1 MKVFI
6 SGVAGFLGS
15 HLADSL
21 INQGVEVVGVDN
33 LVGGQLKNVNSKV
46 EFHQEDCGNL
56 KKMNEYMKGCDVV
69 FHAAC
74 TAHDGL
80 SLFSPYY
87 ITHNTFG
94 ITMSVLS
101 AAAQNKIKKFIYC
114 SSMSRYGEQETLP
127 FIEEMDCNPRVP
139 YGVAKYAAE
148 LVIRQICEL
157 NDIYFNIVVPHN
169 IVGPRQRSN
178 DPFRNVAAIMIN
190 RVLQGKQP
198 IIYGDGEQKRCFSDI
213 EDVIY
218 CIEQLIFRNDLNGEI
233 FNIGPDEEFV
243 SINELAK
250 IIANE
255 LKFNLHPIYVPARP
269 NEVKY
274 ATCSA
279 EKARRILNY
288 KTKVDLKTSIKRM
301 VDYIKK
307 DGAEEFEYNYDI
319 EIINDKT
326 PKTWKDKM
334 I

>member
-1 MKVFI
+1 
-6 SGVAGFLGS
+6 
-15 HLADSL
+15 
-21 INQGVEVVGVDN
+21 
-33 LVGGQLKNVNSKV
+33 
-46 EFHQEDCGNL
+46 
-56 KKMNEYMKGCDVV
+56 
-69 FHAAC
+69 
-74 TAHDGL
+74 
-80 SLFSPYY
+80 
-87 ITHNTFG
+87 
-94 ITMSVLS
+94 
-101 AAAQNKIKKFIYC
+101 
-114 SSMSRYGEQETLP
+114 
-127 FIEEMDCNPRVP
+127 
-139 YGVAKYAAE
+139 
-148 LVIRQICEL
+148 
-157 NDIYFNIVVPHN
+157 
-169 IVGPRQRSN
+169 
-178 DPFRNVAAIMIN
+178 MIN
-190 RVLQGKQP
+190 RMLQGKQP